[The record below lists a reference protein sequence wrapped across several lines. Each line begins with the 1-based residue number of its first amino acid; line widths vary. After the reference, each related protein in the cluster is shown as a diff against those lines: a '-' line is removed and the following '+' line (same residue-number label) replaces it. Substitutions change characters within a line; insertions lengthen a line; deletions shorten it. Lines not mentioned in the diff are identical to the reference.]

1 MDWYDK
7 GFKRCIALY
16 QNHMAEGAE
25 AFIVI
30 NNVSKKFGGNYVLRD
45 ISATIHLGEILGLI
59 GRSGAGKSVLINM
72 LRGTEEYRPDA
83 GSVIYRFNTCNTCGH
98 LDLPFP
104 GRKCGKCGKDMEV
117 QEIDFWALD
126 KDDPLRGAIH
136 RRIAIMLQ
144 RTFALFGDMSVIENI
159 FEALGPDMD
168 DHRKIDRSLE
178 LLNMV
183 NLQHRVIHIARDLSG
198 GEKQRCVL
206 ARQLARDPLL
216 FLADEPTG
224 TLDPQTADMVHE
236 TLVKAVRESGM
247 AMVVTSHWPKA
258 INMMADRAI
267 WLESGEMMKIGP
279 PEEVTKE
286 FMVGFEPNIE
296 KEVDVGQPLI
306 RIENAKRYFYSYA
319 RGVVKAVD
327 GVTFDVNEKEIIGL
341 VGLSGAGKTTLSR
354 LIAGLNV
361 VSDGKVS
368 VRVGDDWV
376 DMSVPGPEGRG
387 RATQYIGI
395 LHQEFTLYPFDSI
408 LQNLTVCIGINLPAE
423 LAKMKAIQTLL
434 AVGFTRTQV
443 DRILYA
449 YPDTLS
455 VGEKQRVALAQV
467 LIREPRLVILD
478 EPTGTMD
485 PITKLSVA
493 KSVLTARKEL
503 GETFLIVSHDMD
515 FVINCCDRAVFM
527 KDGKVVSIGKPEEI
541 VAHLTDREARIMLE
555 GGAEE

>member
-1 MDWYDK
+1 
-7 GFKRCIALY
+7 
-16 QNHMAEGAE
+16 MAEGAE
-25 AFIVI
+25 AFIVV
-30 NNVSKKFGGNYVLRD
+30 NNVSKKFGGSYVLRD
-45 ISATIHLGEILGLI
+45 ISATIHTGEILGLI

-83 GSVIYRFNTCNTCGH
+83 GSVIYRFNSCDACGW

-104 GRKCGKCGKDMEV
+104 GRECGKCGAAMEIKEV
-117 QEIDFWALD
+117 DFWALD
-126 KDDPLRGAIH
+126 ADDPMRSAI
-136 RRIAIMLQ
+136 RRHIAIMLQ
-144 RTFALFGDMSVIENI
+144 RTFALFGDMSVLENI
-159 FEALGPDMD
+159 FEALGPDMGD
-168 DHRKIDRSLE
+168 KLKVERALE
-178 LLNMV
+178 LLKKV
-183 NLQHRVIHIARDLSG
+183 RLEHRVMHIARDLSG

-224 TLDPQTADMVHE
+224 TLDPQTADMVHD
-236 TLVKAVRESGM
+236 TLVRAVKESGM

-258 INMMADRAI
+258 INTMADRAI
-267 WLESGEMMKIGP
+267 WLESGEMMKIGD
-279 PEEVTKE
+279 PEDVTSE
-286 FMVGFEPNIE
+286 FMVGFEPNLDE
-296 KEVDVGQPLI
+296 KVDVGQPLVK
-306 RIENAKRYFYSYA
+306 IEDAKRYFYSYA

-327 GVTFDVNEKEIIGL
+327 GVTFDVKEKEIIGL

-395 LHQEFTLYPFDSI
+395 LHQEFTLYPFDTV
-408 LQNLTVCIGINLPAE
+408 LRNLTVCIGINLPAE
-423 LAKMKAIQTLL
+423 LAKMKAIQTLM
-434 AVGFTRTQV
+434 AVGFTRQQV
-443 DRILYA
+443 DRLLYA

-455 VGEKQRVALAQV
+455 VGEKQRIALAQV

-493 KSVLTARKEL
+493 KSVLSARKEL
-503 GETFLIVSHDMD
+503 GETFIIVSHDMD
-515 FVINCCDRAVFM
+515 FVMNCCDRAVFM
-527 KDGKVVSIGKPEEI
+527 KDGKVVSLGKPDEI
-541 VAHLTDREARIMLE
+541 VAHLTEGEARIMLE

>member
-1 MDWYDK
+1 
-7 GFKRCIALY
+7 
-16 QNHMAEGAE
+16 MAEGSE
-25 AFIVI
+25 AFVII
-30 NNVSKKFGGNYVLRD
+30 NNVSKKFGGTYVLRD
-45 ISATIHLGEILGLI
+45 ISAIIRPGEILGLI

-72 LRGTEEYRPDA
+72 LRGNTEYAPDA
-83 GSVIYRFNTCNTCGH
+83 GSIIYRFNYCDSCGW
-98 LDLPFP
+98 LELPSP
-104 GRKCGKCGKDMEV
+104 GKKCGKCGNDMTLREV
-117 QEIDFWALD
+117 DYWATD
-126 KDDPLRGAIH
+126 EDDPYRKAIR

-144 RTFALFGDMSVIENI
+144 RTFALFGEMTVIENI
-159 FEALGPDMD
+159 FEALGGGMD
-168 DHRKIDRSLE
+168 EQRKVERALE
-178 LLNMV
+178 LLHMV
-183 NLQHRVIHIARDLSG
+183 KLEHRVTHIARDLSG

-224 TLDPQTADMVHE
+224 TLDPQTADMVHS
-236 TLVKAVRESGM
+236 TLVEAVKESGM

-258 INMMADRAI
+258 INTMADRAV
-267 WLESGEMMKIGP
+267 WLESGEMMKTGAP
-279 PEEVTKE
+279 KEVTSE
-286 FMVGFEPNIE
+286 FMVGFEPRIE
-296 KEVDVGQPLI
+296 DTVDIGQPLV
-306 RIENAKRYFYSYA
+306 RVQNAKRYFYSYA

-327 GVTFDVNEKEIIGL
+327 DVTLDVGEKEILGL

-354 LIAGLNV
+354 MIAGLGEA
-361 VSDGKVS
+361 SDGKVM

-376 DMSVPGPEGRG
+376 DMSEPGPNGKG

-395 LHQEFTLYPFDSI
+395 LHQEFSLYPFDTI
-408 LQNLTVCIGINLPAE
+408 LQNLTICIGINLPAE

-434 AVGFTRTQV
+434 GVGFTRQEV

-455 VGEKQRVALAQV
+455 VGEKQRAALAQV

-493 KSVLTARKEL
+493 KSILHARKEL

-515 FVINCCDRAVFM
+515 FVINCCDRAALM
-527 KDGKVVSIGKPEEI
+527 KDGKVVALGKPEEI
-541 VAHLTDREARIMLE
+541 VSHLTDKESEIMLH